1 MSGAYIFDDVM
12 ASDYLKSQ
20 NLIISIM
27 KELLKRNEKHVSL
40 FHKCSLLDLQN
51 KADTT
56 FNINSKHRINTI
68 YVINT
73 E

>member
-27 KELLKRNEKHVSL
+27 KELLKRNKKHFSL

-51 KADTT
+51 KADN
-56 FNINSKHRINTI
+56 F
-68 YVINT
+68 
-73 E
+73 